1 MGREIFVD
9 TWDASQRTQNVSWA
23 LAGAESIHVCGA
35 GDDLIKL
42 LWEAGSCQTRT
53 LQAMQ

>member
-9 TWDASQRTQNVSWA
+9 TRDASQRTQNVSWA
-23 LAGAESIHVCGA
+23 LAGAESIRVCGA

-42 LWEAGSCQTRT
+42 LWEAGSCQTPT